1 MAAPRKSAG
10 KKTAAQKATAQKATA
25 KKATAKKAA
34 TKRAPAKKAAKKSA
48 AKQPSVRSAAAK
60 ARGAAE
66 DISVVV
72 TSRVKQTLNNLD
84 MRMDSELAHEVN
96 RRVQNMLSQ
105 AAERARSN
113 KRSTVRPHDL

>member
-10 KKTAAQKATAQKATA
+10 KKTAAQKTTA

-34 TKRAPAKKAAKKSA
+34 TRRASAKKAAKKGA

-84 MRMDSELAHEVN
+84 MRMDSELVHEVN
-96 RRVQNMLSQ
+96 RRVQDMLTQ
-105 AAERARSN
+105 AADRARSN